1 MTKISMALPPPRLWQ
16 EFEELT
22 KDVARFR
29 FNDLG
34 AKNYGNQGSAQNGV
48 DVYCRE
54 HGNGDLIG
62 IQCKR
67 RGTFDS
73 QGRALPGGLKVSDLA
88 PAVLDAK
95 SFSQPLNRFIIATT
109 DSRKTEIQDEELRL
123 NALQTQSGGFS
134 FEVLFWE
141 DYLAELHRHGE
152 LLKWY
157 YQHILELKGVYSP
170 DHQILYLFHVAF
182 SRPAFTTPFSNEEW
196 GPHLADALR
205 DTETV
210 LNTGQLKDRETKGL
224 IRSAPGGLTLIA
236 ESTWRTAAEDAL
248 RFVREARS
256 KYKAFK
262 DAGDLIEVSTGVKAL
277 NPSVASELDQLRGKA
292 IRSLNQ
298 ALKAAEL
305 PEVISPL

>member
-1 MTKISMALPPPRLWQ
+1 MALPPPRLWQ

-22 KDVARFR
+22 RDVARFR

-34 AKNYGNQGSAQNGV
+34 AKNYGNQGSTQNGV

-54 HGNGDLIG
+54 PSGGDLIG

-88 PAVLDAK
+88 PAIIDAK
-95 SFSQPLNRFIIATT
+95 SFSQPLQRFIIATT
-109 DSRKTEIQDEELRL
+109 DSRTTEIQDEEIRL
-123 NALQTQSGGFS
+123 NALQTQSGGFT
-134 FEVLFWE
+134 FEVMFWE
-141 DYLAELHRHGE
+141 DYLSELHRYGE

-182 SRPAFTTPFSNEEW
+182 SRPGFTTPFLNEDS
-196 GPHLADALR
+196 GPHLVDALR
-205 DTETV
+205 DTETA
-210 LNTGQLKDRETKGL
+210 LNTGQLNDRESKGL
-224 IRSAPGGLTLIA
+224 IRSAPGGVTLIA
-236 ESTWRTAAEDAL
+236 DPTWRTAAEDAL
-248 RFVREARS
+248 KFVREARS
-256 KYKAFK
+256 KYKSYK

-277 NPSVASELDQLRGKA
+277 KPSVACELDRLRGDA
-292 IRSLNQ
+292 IRSLNT
-298 ALKAAEL
+298 ALNAADL

>member
-1 MTKISMALPPPRLWQ
+1 MNKISMVLPPPRLWQ

-29 FNDLG
+29 FNDSG

-48 DVYCRE
+48 DVYCCE
-54 HGNGDLIG
+54 GGSGHLIG

-67 RGTFDS
+67 RGTFDAK
-73 QGRALPGGLKVSDLA
+73 GRALPGGLKIADLA
-88 PAVLDAK
+88 LAIKEAQT
-95 SFSQPLNRFIIATT
+95 FAQPLKRFILATT

-123 NALQTQSGGFS
+123 NAIQLQSGGFS
-134 FEVLFWE
+134 FEVMFWE
-141 DYLAELHRHGE
+141 DYLSELHRHGE

-182 SRPAFTTPFSNEEW
+182 SRPAFTTPFLNEES
-196 GPHLADALR
+196 GPHLVDALR
-205 DTETV
+205 DTETA

-236 ESTWRTAAEDAL
+236 EATWRTAAEDAL

-256 KYKAFK
+256 KYKTFK
-262 DAGDLIEVSTGVKAL
+262 DAGDLIEISTGVKAL
-277 NPSVASELDQLRGKA
+277 KQSVACELDRLRGDA
-292 IRSLNQ
+292 IRALNK